1 MSNLGAE
8 PEIIDLTEVRSKIKA
23 LGEILV
29 KGHGNRKL
37 PLAGVSIQA
46 KCTERAATVNIKQKF
61 VNDTAQL
68 LEVIYI
74 FPLSCGASVIKCE
87 MTVGNR
93 KIAGMVKEREEAR
106 ADYDAAIAN
115 QHRAS
120 LIEQERDDVFT
131 ITVGNIEAGETIEI
145 DFVYVE
151 YLPLYSDGT
160 TALRLPTV
168 VAPRYVPGHDVTGAN
183 GYGVEMDTNIVPD
196 ASRITPPRLLAGFD
210 PQVALSIDVLID
222 TAGKEIC
229 NLSCSQHAIK
239 TSFGKE
245 LKISLSHNNELM
257 DRDFVL
263 IWQLG
268 AADISSTG
276 LVHDSGAQSYGLVSI
291 YPPSLDESEIYTQ
304 PRDVIFLVD
313 RSGSM
318 HGTKMASASKA
329 CAILLNT
336 LSPRDRF
343 AICAFDD
350 RREWFDIKR
359 AVSSNTTAGNKASLI
374 AADNDGIAGG
384 ETFLKSVKPVGGT
397 EMFKA
402 LEEATAVFKVRKK
415 NNQRLAIIV
424 LITDGEVADEERLL
438 KHVQTQIGS
447 GRIFCVGIDTAVN
460 SGLLTRLAVL
470 GGGTSALVSPGDELE
485 QALVNIGR
493 EIGVPLVTGLSLDM
507 SNQGQDISICPG
519 RHQDLFEG
527 RPATFMFALNKR
539 DEAKSEVK
547 VTGMFAGGTPFEQKV
562 SLTKVSDD
570 ALAKLYCRA
579 RISDLEDQMRLTP
592 GKMEGA
598 KKELIALAVEHQI
611 LTKFTSYVTVDKE
624 ATVSGGNMHTVV
636 QPVHQPDQW
645 QDMYQQA
652 PPMPAS
658 SGWGSSAYGAM
669 PAHYLPAQPA
679 SSGTVYAAGGM
690 TDGSAMPQA
699 QQECSTGSWG
709 AVPPPPGSP
718 DIHIGRSIQSK
729 SGSSINHAMPG
740 SGGGDGWTQLSGA
753 GSLFER
759 VSGMF
764 KNKSADG
771 AQLNL
776 PAQDFD
782 GSGELLKLLDQTIE
796 LLEKAMAGNRLEPQE
811 LSRLVELKDKLF
823 AQLSTTNSISVGK
836 LQAFLRGSLT
846 NIIEALS
853 KNVSQA
859 RLQPLLQKG
868 LTEAGEAK
876 SKLGQLS

>member
-8 PEIIDLTEVRSKIKA
+8 PEIIDLTEVRSKIKS

-29 KGHGNRKL
+29 KGQGNRKL

-46 KCTERAATVNIKQKF
+46 NCTERAATVNIKQKF

-93 KIAGMVKEREEAR
+93 KIAGLVKEREEAR

-120 LIEQERDDVFT
+120 LIEQDRDDVFT

-210 PQVALSIDVLID
+210 PQVALSIEVSID
-222 TAGKEIC
+222 TAGKEIS
-229 NLSCSQHAIK
+229 NLSCSQHAVK
-239 TSFGKE
+239 TSFGKA
-245 LKISLSHNNELM
+245 LKVSLSHNNELM

-268 AADISSTG
+268 AVDISGTG

-318 HGTKMASASKA
+318 HGSKMASAAKA

-350 RREWFDIKR
+350 RREWFDIKH

-384 ETFLKSVKPVGGT
+384 ETFLRSVKPVGGT
-397 EMFKA
+397 EMFDA

-415 NNQRLAIIV
+415 NTQRLPIIV
-424 LITDGEVADEERLL
+424 LITDGEVADEERIL

-493 EIGVPLVTGLSLDM
+493 EIGVPLVTGLSLDL
-507 SNQGQDISICPG
+507 SNQGQEISISPG
-519 RHQDLFEG
+519 RRQDLFEG
-527 RPATFMFALNKR
+527 RPATFMFAIDKR

-547 VTGMFAGGTPFEQKV
+547 VTGLYAGGKPFEQKV
-562 SLTKVSDD
+562 ALTKVSDD
-570 ALAKLYCRA
+570 ALAKLYCRS
-579 RISDLEDQMRLTP
+579 RICDLEDLMRLSP
-592 GKMEGA
+592 GKLDSA
-598 KKELIALAVEHQI
+598 KKELIALAVKHQI

-645 QDMYQQA
+645 QDVYQSPPA
-652 PPMPAS
+652 PTGA
-658 SGWGSSAYGAM
+658 GWGSSAYGAM
-669 PAHYLPAQPA
+669 PAHYLPAQAAAPG
-679 SSGTVYAAGGM
+679 SVYAAGDR
-690 TDGSAMPQA
+690 TDGSSRPLA
-699 QQECSTGSWG
+699 QPECSTGSWG
-709 AVPPPPGSP
+709 AVPPQPCAP
-718 DIHIGRSIQSK
+718 DGHSGRSLQSK
-729 SGSSINHAMPG
+729 SGSAAQSAMPG

-753 GSLFER
+753 GSLFEK
-759 VSGMF
+759 VGGMF

-776 PAQDFD
+776 PAQDFA
-782 GSGELLKLLDQTIE
+782 GSGELLKLIDQTIE
-796 LLEKAMAGNRLEPQE
+796 LLEKAKAGNRLEPQE

-823 AQLSTTNSISVGK
+823 AQLSTTDSVSVGK

-853 KNVSQA
+853 KNVSEA

-868 LTEAGEAK
+868 LIEAGEAK
-876 SKLGQLS
+876 SKLMQLS